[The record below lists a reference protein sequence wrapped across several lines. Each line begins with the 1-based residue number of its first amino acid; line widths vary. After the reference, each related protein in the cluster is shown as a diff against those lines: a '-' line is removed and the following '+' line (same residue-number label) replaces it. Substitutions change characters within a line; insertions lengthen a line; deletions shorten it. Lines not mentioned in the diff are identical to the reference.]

1 MKRKLILKKKQQIV
15 LLLLLPFAAAGG
27 LLLAKN
33 LYTLLVL
40 PWMPPCTLRTLT
52 GWKCPSCGM
61 THAVYALCRLD
72 FAEALRQN
80 ALLVFGILLLV
91 LRYLEIWCSVLEK
104 PRQLIPRRAA
114 FWIVM
119 GVFWVGYWILRNKN
133 P

>member
-104 PRQLIPRRAA
+104 PRHLIPRRAA

-119 GVFWVGYWILRNKN
+119 GVFWVGYLILRNKN